1 MTHST
6 RLLSRS
12 FALICLANLLAGLSG
27 MMFIQLPRLFKQ
39 LGATEANIGLIYSV
53 AALAAVASRPLV
65 GKLLD
70 RQGRRLVL
78 IGTALAR
85 CLVVITFVSVDAV
98 DGWAVGLRVI
108 HAVVEGISFATLTT
122 LAADWVPANQRT
134 RGLMLFGISGMSTI
148 AFGAQVSDSIRSH
161 LGFEALFLA
170 AFGLAAA
177 SLVASL
183 GIQDHPRLVEE
194 QPSRSVRATLGDAG
208 LWPLWLVAIAFSV
221 AIESHFLFLPTFV
234 DSAGVG
240 SVGLFY
246 AWYAGTAIMLRL
258 VLGWVPDR
266 LGLDRTLVAALG
278 AVSVSLFLVGWASTT
293 SALLAAAVLGG
304 IGHGFTFPIL
314 YSLVVTRAETAER
327 GTALSIYTALFDLGP
342 VIGGPLL
349 GGTIRLFG
357 YTSMFRLAGGVAML
371 GLLAH
376 VRLRRARVAADVL
389 RTS

>member
-1 MTHST
+1 M
-6 RLLSRS
+6 
-12 FALICLANLLAGLSG
+12 
-27 MMFIQLPRLFKQ
+27 
-39 LGATEANIGLIYSV
+39 
-53 AALAAVASRPLV
+53 ASRPLV

-70 RQGRRLVL
+70 RRGRRLVV

-85 CLVVITFVSVDAV
+85 CLVVIAFVTVEAV
-98 DGWAVGLRVI
+98 DSWAVGLRMVQ
-108 HAVVEGISFATLTT
+108 AVVEGISFAALTT

-148 AFGAQVSDSIRSH
+148 AFGGQASDAIRSH
-161 LGFEALFLA
+161 FGFDALFLT
-170 AFGLAAA
+170 AFGLAVG
-177 SLVASL
+177 SLAVSL
-183 GIQDHPRLVEE
+183 AIQDHPRMMGADE
-194 QPSRSVRATLGDAG
+194 QPSRSVRGTLGDPG
-208 LWPLWLVAIAFSV
+208 LWPLWLVAIAFSI

-234 DSAGVG
+234 DVRGVG

-266 LGLDRTLVAALG
+266 LGLDRMLVAALG
-278 AVSVSLFLVGWASTT
+278 AVSISLFLVGRANTT
-293 SALLAAAVLGG
+293 TELLAAAVLGG

-314 YSLVVTRAETAER
+314 YSLVVTRAEPAER

-349 GGTIRLFG
+349 GGTIRALG
-357 YTSMFRLAGGVAML
+357 YTSMFRLAGAVAAL

-376 VRLRRARVAADVL
+376 LQLRKAQVAVDDANKA
-389 RTS
+389 T